1 MCPAGTRATYRTSQ
15 KVLHWLTVLALAAQL
30 AVGYLMDADDSGR
43 GRGRGRGRG
52 GDSGRG
58 RGRGGESDGY
68 LDDPELLLTV
78 HVALG
83 VTILAL
89 AAARV
94 VWRRVA
100 GLPPWAE
107 QLTPAQRRIATW
119 TERALLATLFVIP
132 LSGLALVASGDDD
145 LLWLHVG
152 GHLAFFAALLA
163 HVGLVLARGLLPRML
178 SGR

>member
-1 MCPAGTRATYRTSQ
+1 MTAASRTGYRSSQ

-30 AVGYLMDADDSGR
+30 AIGYLMDADDSGR
-43 GRGRGRGRG
+43 GRGRGRG

-58 RGRGGESDGY
+58 RGGDSSGY
-68 LDDPELLLTV
+68 LDDPDVFVRV

-89 AAARV
+89 AVARV
-94 VWRRVA
+94 VWGRVV

-107 QLTPAQRRIATW
+107 QLTSGQRRLATW
-119 TERALLATLFVIP
+119 TERVLLTTLFVIP

-145 LLWLHVG
+145 LVWLHVA
-152 GHLAFFAALLA
+152 GHVVFFVALLA
-163 HVGLVLARGLLPRML
+163 HLGLVVGRGLLPRML
-178 SGR
+178 PGRAA

>member
-1 MCPAGTRATYRTSQ
+1 MTAASRTGYRSSQ

-30 AVGYLMDADDSGR
+30 AIGYLMDADDSGR
-43 GRGRGRGRG
+43 GRGRGRG

-58 RGRGGESDGY
+58 RGGDSSGY
-68 LDDPELLLTV
+68 LDDPDVFVRV

-89 AAARV
+89 AVARV
-94 VWRRVA
+94 VWRRVV

-107 QLTPAQRRIATW
+107 QLTSGQRRLATW
-119 TERALLATLFVIP
+119 TERVLLTTLFVIP

-145 LLWLHVG
+145 LVWLHVA
-152 GHLAFFAALLA
+152 GHVVFFVALLA
-163 HVGLVLARGLLPRML
+163 HLGLVVGRGLLPRML
-178 SGR
+178 PGRAA

>member
-1 MCPAGTRATYRTSQ
+1 MTAVSRTGYRPSQ

-30 AVGYLMDADDSGR
+30 AIGYLMDADDSGR
-43 GRGRGRGRG
+43 GRGRGRG

-58 RGRGGESDGY
+58 RGGDSSGY
-68 LDDPELLLTV
+68 LDDPDVFVRV

-89 AAARV
+89 AVARV
-94 VWRRVA
+94 VWRRVV

-107 QLTPAQRRIATW
+107 QLTSGQRRLATS
-119 TERALLATLFVIP
+119 TERVLLTTLFVIP

-145 LLWLHVG
+145 LVWLHVA
-152 GHLAFFAALLA
+152 GHVVFFVALLA
-163 HVGLVLARGLLPRML
+163 HLGLVVGRGLLPRML
-178 SGR
+178 PGRAA

>member
-1 MCPAGTRATYRTSQ
+1 MSTPGYRPSQ

-30 AVGYLMDADDSGR
+30 VIGYLMDADES

-58 RGRGGESDGY
+58 RGGDSSDY
-68 LDDPELLLTV
+68 LDDPDVWVRV

-89 AAARV
+89 AVARV
-94 VWRRVA
+94 VWRRVV

-107 QLTPAQRRIATW
+107 QLTSGQRRLATW
-119 TERALLATLFVIP
+119 TERVLLTTLFVIP

-145 LLWLHVG
+145 LVWLHVA
-152 GHLAFFAALLA
+152 GHVTFFVALLA
-163 HVGLVLARGLLPRML
+163 HLGLVVGRGLLPRML
-178 SGR
+178 PGRAA

>member
-1 MCPAGTRATYRTSQ
+1 MSAPGYRPSQ

-30 AVGYLMDADDSGR
+30 AIGYLMDADDSGR
-43 GRGRGRGRG
+43 GRGRGRG

-58 RGRGGESDGY
+58 RGGDSSGY
-68 LDDPELLLTV
+68 LDDPDVFVRV

-89 AAARV
+89 AVARV
-94 VWRRVA
+94 VWGRVV

-107 QLTPAQRRIATW
+107 QLTSGQRRLATW
-119 TERALLATLFVIP
+119 TERVLLTTLFVIP

-145 LLWLHVG
+145 LVWLHVA
-152 GHLAFFAALLA
+152 GHVVFFVALLA
-163 HVGLVLARGLLPRML
+163 HLGLVVGRGLLPRML
-178 SGR
+178 PGRAA